1 MPARSLYNPGL
12 LCYIANYYLRSVI
25 PYKKYASA
33 KQHFATDIGGSG
45 KLNKAKILDCT
56 IRDGGL
62 VNNWNFSVEFV
73 RELYEALNAAGVD
86 YMEIG
91 YKNSPK
97 LLEGA
102 DQSGP
107 WRFLNDDFLKEVIPE
122 KKETKLSALVD
133 IGRVDENDIL
143 PRSESLLDLIR
154 VACYSKDVDKA
165 IELVQQ
171 FHEKGYETTIN
182 IMALSNVME
191 KELQECL
198 EMLKDC
204 PVDVVYIVDSFGSL
218 EMGDIQFF
226 ADKFKEMLPGKT
238 LGIHAHNNLQLAF
251 ANTLT
256 ANQRG
261 VEFLDGSV
269 YGMGRAA
276 GNCPTEL
283 LVTRLKNP
291 KYHLRP
297 VIDFIERHMI
307 EMREK
312 EEWGYII
319 PYMITGTLDVHPRTA
334 MALRNSPD
342 KDRFVEYYD
351 KLTTPEAAKD

>member
-1 MPARSLYNPGL
+1 MSKN
-12 LCYIANYYLRSVI
+12 S
-25 PYKKYASA
+25 
-33 KQHFATDIGGSG
+33 
-45 KLNKAKILDCT
+45 KIVDCT

-62 VNNWNFSVEFV
+62 VNNWDFSVDFV
-73 RELYEALNAAGVD
+73 QNLYESLNAAGVD

-97 LLEGA
+97 LLGGA
-102 DQSGP
+102 DASGP
-107 WRFLNDDFLKEVIPE
+107 WRFLNDDFLRKVIPN
-122 KKETKLSALVD
+122 KKDTKLSALVD

-143 PRSESLLDLIR
+143 PRNESMIDLIR

-165 IELVQQ
+165 IQLSSK
-171 FHEKGYETTIN
+171 FHDMGYETTIN

-191 KELQECL
+191 KDLLENL
-198 EMLKDC
+198 EMMKDA
-204 PVDVVYIVDSFGSL
+204 PVDVVYVVDSFGSL
-218 EMGDIQFF
+218 EMSDIHFLV
-226 ADKFKEMLPGKT
+226 DKFKNHLPNKK

-256 ANQRG
+256 ASQMG
-261 VEFLDGSV
+261 VEFLDSSV

-291 KYHLRP
+291 KFNLRP
-297 VIDFIERHMI
+297 LVDFIERYMI
-307 EMREK
+307 PLREK

-319 PYMITGTLDVHPRTA
+319 PYMITGTLDEHPRTA
-334 MALRNSPD
+334 MALRNSAD
-342 KDRFVEYYD
+342 KDRFLAFYD
-351 KLTTPEAAKD
+351 KLTTPEMLHQK